1 MRSLGHH
8 IGIGLLAAGVCA
20 PALAQAIFTCVDAK
34 GRRIT
39 ADRPIV
45 ECLDREQKELS
56 PTGIVKRKIGPSLTA
71 EERAAEEVKQ
81 REEIEERNRLAE
93 EKKRERAL
101 LTRYPDKQTH
111 DRERAAALAAVD
123 EATKIADEVTRKLIE
138 QRRRLDTELEFYQG
152 DVKKTPADLRRKI
165 EENRQHMESQ
175 ERFIANQDSEKRRI
189 NQRFD
194 DEQAQLK
201 PLWAQMATSATPAPA
216 PARKKKP

>member
-1 MRSLGHH
+1 LGHH

>member
-1 MRSLGHH
+1 LRSLGHH